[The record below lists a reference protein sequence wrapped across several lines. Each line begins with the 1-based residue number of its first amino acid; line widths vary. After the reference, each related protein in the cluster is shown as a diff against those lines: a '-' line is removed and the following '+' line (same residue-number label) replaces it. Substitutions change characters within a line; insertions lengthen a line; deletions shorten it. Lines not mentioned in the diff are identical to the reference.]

1 VSLFGHPVDLVKRK
15 TAVTALLEVKNLN
28 VHIPVPGGSL
38 HAVRDVSLSVAP
50 GRTLCVVG
58 ESGCGKSMTM
68 LSIMGLL
75 PPQARMQADTLRF
88 GELHLDRLTPRQLAD
103 VRGLRIGM
111 IFQDPLTAFNPTMTI
126 GRQLEEVHL
135 RHLHGGRRA
144 AREKALQL
152 LTRVGITSP
161 EARLSQYPHELSGG
175 LRQRA
180 MIAMALMCDPVLLLA
195 DEPTTALD
203 VTIQAQVLR
212 LLKSLQASLGI
223 STIFITHD
231 LGVVAAMADDIA
243 VMYAGQVVETGT
255 VREVFA
261 HPRHPYT
268 QALFGCVPRI
278 DNSGHALGTIAG
290 RVPALTARIEGCA
303 FRERCTQA
311 QASCAQGAIALR
323 PTATGGT
330 SRCILEPLA
339 QGEAHAH

>member
-1 VSLFGHPVDLVKRK
+1 M
-15 TAVTALLEVKNLN
+15 TALLEVKNLN

-38 HAVRDVSLSVAP
+38 HAVRDVSLAVAP

-68 LSIMGLL
+68 LSIIGLL
-75 PPQARMQADTLRF
+75 PPQARMQADMLRF
-88 GELHLDRLTPRQLAD
+88 GELHLDRLTAGQLAD

-135 RHLHGGRRA
+135 RHLHGGRRV

-152 LTRVGITSP
+152 LARVGITSP
-161 EARLSQYPHELSGG
+161 ESRLAQYPHELSGG

-223 STIFITHD
+223 ATIFITHD

-243 VMYAGQVVETGT
+243 VMYAGQVVETGS

-261 HPRHPYT
+261 RPRHPYT
-268 QALFGCVPRI
+268 QALFSCVPRV
-278 DNSGHALGTIAG
+278 DTGGQALGTIPG
-290 RVPALTARIEGCA
+290 RVPALTSRIEGCA

-311 QASCAQGAIALR
+311 QAGCASGAIALR
-323 PTATGGT
+323 PTSGGGS
-330 SRCILEPLA
+330 SRCLLDPLP